1 MDNKIWD
8 LRFSKHGDGTGN
20 AKTRSDSDVLS
31 YLLQGA
37 RAHFKLGLGHLY
49 VSISLYRRGLHQIPV
64 STLGALIVL
73 IGAPAFWQHL
83 RHRAGFFSLEAERR
97 LRRLAPLGP
106 GPLLLPSRR
115 PEEDRWRDGRDLRD
129 AAQMRRASTLR
140 DAANRHMLTCCENC
154 FRMQSH
160 SLFLKMEPHL
170 SMKRASGLSPTK
182 NAGHVLFC
190 FCAVARFCCM

>member
-83 RHRAGFFSLEAERR
+83 RHRAGFSASRPSGGYGAWP
-97 LRRLAPLGP
+97 RLAPARSSSPVGGQKRIDGGMDGICEMLRRCAA
-106 GPLLLPSRR
+106 PLRC
-115 PEEDRWRDGRDLRD
+115 EMLRTD
-129 AAQMRRASTLR
+129 TCSHAARIAFEC
-140 DAANRHMLTCCENC
+140 NLTHC
-154 FRMQSH
+154 F
-160 SLFLKMEPHL
+160 
-170 SMKRASGLSPTK
+170 
-182 NAGHVLFC
+182 
-190 FCAVARFCCM
+190 